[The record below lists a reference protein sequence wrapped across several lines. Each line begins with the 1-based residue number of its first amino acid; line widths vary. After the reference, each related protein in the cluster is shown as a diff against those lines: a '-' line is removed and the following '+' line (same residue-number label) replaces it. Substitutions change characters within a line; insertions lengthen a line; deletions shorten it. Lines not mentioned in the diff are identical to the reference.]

1 MIFTNKYK
9 RRIEVARWKANIRL
23 NEINKELANVRTE
36 NLIRCMES
44 KSDLLLQIRL
54 LDSLLK
60 GKEIRF

>member
-1 MIFTNKYK
+1 MIWKSKYK

-36 NLIRCMES
+36 NLISCMES
-44 KSDLLLQIRL
+44 KSELLLQIRL

-60 GKEIRF
+60 GKEVKF